1 MNAREV
7 MQALLDGKVVCDS
20 LGVSYKL
27 SNNKLM
33 CRYKDG
39 EWDGTHLRFND
50 STIEI
55 VKEYSLTFKEAMQEM
70 LKGNTVTNEVNYRN
84 HYFLDDYGCL
94 ICIDDGIGYHADIT
108 SEENMAKWKVVE

>member
-7 MQALLDGKVVCDS
+7 MQALLDGKTVRNS
-20 LGVSYKL
+20 LHISYKL
-27 SNNKLM
+27 FNDKLM
-33 CRYKDG
+33 CRYRDA
-39 EWDGTHLRFND
+39 EWNGTNLPFND
-50 STIEI
+50 ILTEI